1 MIKIG
6 LLTLN
11 GNVNYGNRLQNYALK
26 KVLESLSCK
35 VETIWFADFK
45 FRFKS
50 FLKKLVFY
58 KAKFRR
64 QRKFSKFTD
73 EFLDVK
79 YYKNSQISD
88 KYDYFVVGSDQVW
101 NYNFSS
107 YNEKMFLNF
116 SPKSKN
122 ISYAAS
128 IGVDSIL
135 EEYKEEFERGLCNFK
150 SISVRED
157 KAKELVEELTNR
169 KDIEVLVDPTM
180 LLSADEWNT
189 LARKPRCLKSDK
201 FILNYFLGELSQERK
216 NAIEKIALENKC
228 QIINILD
235 INSNFYEC
243 GPREFLY
250 LEQNAFLICTD
261 SFHSSVF
268 AFLFNRPFIVFE
280 REDKE
285 EKMNSRIDTLLDT
298 FELKNRRYEGKIT
311 IDSINHDYCNAYKI
325 LEKERLKSKNFLKK
339 SLNIIEKDR

>member
-1 MIKIG
+1 MKKIG
-6 LLTLN
+6 ILTLN

-26 KVLESLSCK
+26 KVLENLSFK

-45 FRFKS
+45 FRLKS
-50 FLKKLVFY
+50 FLKKLIFY

-73 EFLDVK
+73 KFLDVK
-79 YYKNSQISD
+79 FYKNSQISD

-107 YNEKMFLNF
+107 YNKKMFLDF
-116 SPKSKN
+116 SPKEKN

-128 IGVDSIL
+128 IGVDKIS
-135 EEYKEEFERGLCNFK
+135 EEYREEFQQGLCNFK

-169 KDIEVLVDPTM
+169 HDIEVLVDPTM
-180 LLSADEWNT
+180 LLSAEEWEG
-189 LARKPRCLKSDK
+189 LARKPKCLKNDK

-216 NAIEKIALENKC
+216 NEIEKIALENDC
-228 QIINILD
+228 QVINILD
-235 INSNFYEC
+235 TNSKFYEC

-250 LEQNAFLICTD
+250 LEKNAFLVCTD

-268 AFLFNRPFIVFE
+268 AFLFNRPFVVFD

-285 EKMNSRIDTLLDT
+285 EKMGSRIDTLINKFKLQ
-298 FELKNRRYEGKIT
+298 NRKYNGEIT
-311 IDSINHDYCNAYKI
+311 IDNIKHDYSNAYKI
-325 LEKERLKSKNFLKK
+325 LEDEKIKSFEFLKNNFDICK
-339 SLNIIEKDR
+339 KD